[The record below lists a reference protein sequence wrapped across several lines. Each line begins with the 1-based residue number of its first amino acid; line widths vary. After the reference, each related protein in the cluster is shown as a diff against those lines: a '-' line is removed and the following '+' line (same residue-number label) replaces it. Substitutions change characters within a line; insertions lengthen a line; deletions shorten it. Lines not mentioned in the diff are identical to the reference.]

1 MQKITIKMPKNLR
14 KMPKINAQRPFW
26 PGISTVWGKLST
38 ITVITVFRISV
49 IIITLRLYV
58 WVSRVT
64 SDEMRQLD
72 FKPSSSSASYTNHL
86 HCRVQKSNKKKQKK
100 NSTKFS
106 NSWISNHHLLRPPPL
121 TTCTGTAEYPK
132 NAIIHLYTFKCI
144 LSINT

>member
-58 WVSRVT
+58 
-64 SDEMRQLD
+64 
-72 FKPSSSSASYTNHL
+72 
-86 HCRVQKSNKKKQKK
+86 
-100 NSTKFS
+100 
-106 NSWISNHHLLRPPPL
+106 
-121 TTCTGTAEYPK
+121 
-132 NAIIHLYTFKCI
+132 
-144 LSINT
+144 